1 MGSVF
6 YNSIDTLYSNFFSGN
21 PSNITTLHGLITGG
35 QLIEPNFSTPDENDI
50 QNSLLLAI
58 YSIFIPLTWQLSPV
72 AVNPFVL
79 STGTACGSVRPSSV
93 SAYLSDPGAVFVC
106 GNENMQYFVVGC
118 INPSICSGPPPST
131 NNVNAN
137 QPEGN
142 DTIHGIVP
150 PPEYSCAGAFDP
162 LPGCDK
168 AVNTYNAN
176 SKQNGQNHANPL
188 DPNTGAQL
196 FELNNLAPGI
206 VTTPCQSSM

>member
-1 MGSVF
+1 MNRMGSVF
-6 YNSIDTLYSNFFSGN
+6 YNSIDTLNSNLFSEN
-21 PSNITTLHGLITGG
+21 PGNITTLHGLITGG

-93 SAYLSDPGAVFVC
+93 SAYLSDAGTVFVC
-106 GNENMQYFVVGC
+106 GNENMQYFLVGC
-118 INPSICSGPPPST
+118 IKPSICSGPPPST
-131 NNVNAN
+131 NSVN

-150 PPEYSCAGAFDP
+150 PPEYSCAGAFD
-162 LPGCDK
+162 LYRVATSRLVQRSRSK
-168 AVNTYNAN
+168 ALRETTSSRREFSSGLWVNSY
-176 SKQNGQNHANPL
+176 
-188 DPNTGAQL
+188 
-196 FELNNLAPGI
+196 
-206 VTTPCQSSM
+206 